1 MRISSNYSFLNIDS
15 NKPANKVRVSNKLN
29 KNPYS
34 DTFVK
39 STPAF
44 KGSKE
49 EDSFSTLFD
58 NAFNIFAKEASSFFT
73 KLSDIIRQTRRE
85 TEVAAYIAA
94 FSDKSVRKIMLA
106 RKKDKLATINLNVF
120 QSFNFDIEFI
130 NKLFENAN
138 IKSIL
143 ALDAFIRTYNCE
155 SGTRKVFK
163 GQEIEAV
170 KIYGFL
176 NCKDNLSKFPE
187 LLLYLYNQEADSQNP
202 DYTKLDKTADFL
214 KRVGVLKFNDFDKK
228 FSFLSPRF
236 NDFETISDKVDAIE
250 YLQTTYDDK
259 MALLVDVI
267 KQSDLPQNVD
277 SQKVYAL
284 STDIVEY
291 FYEKNNGESL
301 DGLEDIIDYVVSEGK
316 LKHQSLRLIA
326 ANYNDFKNPEDKID
340 FFKFLK
346 DCNVSISDFNA
357 LSGRLIISDVDIKT
371 ILSNKEILL
380 QYISQIK
387 GIKET
392 EGFDYY
398 KNFKDVINALY
409 DETENPEG
417 IRSFIE
423 LADRFN
429 FKNTDSVL
437 QFYNRASETK
447 KRNITSQELREFIEL
462 FKYSNSTSLFADAKA
477 QNISVV
483 ELLNKEKQ
491 QFLSVKD
498 DIDSFIYSDSTA
510 FFAGQSDVDVYKKY
524 RDLIIGNIDNVP
536 LVLRNIVDFD
546 IQNVD
551 QYSQKALE
559 VMPFTKFFEDKELML
574 KFFTDNNIKFGDSD
588 EDTSYRRNCLE
599 IFDSLYDET
608 DKQKSFERI
617 DYIATSGFLVKSK
630 NKLPELLEEMPSEKV
645 RKDVLTIIADKKV
658 PSIYALEKFFK
669 QYMSSNTKGVEL
681 LDYLRN
687 LPEDVDF
694 AQGVDIIDSLQ
705 TKINDLNVPIQINS
719 NNINEIDVE
728 SILSEDPVSMKTLID
743 ILESISA
750 SNENSNFIVSL
761 PGSTKKTDCNA
772 FSSYRIAQ
780 EIASKIDKS
789 GESYQNI
796 SRLLGI
802 DKVSLSLPRDC
813 SYYFYVKAIEQAL
826 PKQFVDFVN
835 SDEWLKF
842 SNDEVCSANLVLHA
856 RLRAIDRFA
865 LNDADNID
873 VLYKDET
880 ISKLKDLLKTVYT
893 TSPIDI
899 KGADLSKRFVAD
911 FVHGSNVIEAVFLN
925 NGEMITIVP
934 KRNSKKA

>member
-187 LLLYLYNQEADSQNP
+187 LLLYLYNQEADSQNS

-259 MALLVDVI
+259 MALLADII
-267 KQSDLPQNVD
+267 KQSGLPQNVVPE
-277 SQKVYAL
+277 KIYA
-284 STDIVEY
+284 SATDIIEY
-291 FYEKNNGESL
+291 FYEKNNGENL
-301 DGLEDIIDYVVSEGK
+301 NGIEEIIDYIALQGK
-316 LKHQSLRLIA
+316 LKTQSLKQISSS
-326 ANYNDFKNPEDKID
+326 YNDFKNPENKVD

-346 DCNVSISDFNA
+346 DCNVSISDFNV
-357 LSGRLIISDVDIKT
+357 LSSKPIISDVDIKEF
-371 ILSNKEILL
+371 LSNKEMLS
-380 QYISQIK
+380 QYISKIL
-387 GIKET
+387 GVREF
-392 EGFDYY
+392 EGNDYY
-398 KNFKDVINALY
+398 KKFRDIINALY
-409 DETENPEG
+409 DESKNSEFVK
-417 IRSFIE
+417 SFIE
-423 LADRFN
+423 LSDRFN
-429 FKNTDSVL
+429 FKNSDSLL
-437 QFYNRASETK
+437 QLYNRTLGIRKCS
-447 KRNITSQELREFIEL
+447 ITSQELRDFIDL
-462 FKYSNSTSLFADAKA
+462 FRYSDSQNIFVQAKA
-477 QNISVV
+477 QNISAID
-483 ELLNKEKQ
+483 LLTREKE
-491 QFLSVKD
+491 QFLSIKG
-498 DIDSFIYSDSTA
+498 DIDNFIYSDDTA
-510 FFAGQSDVDVYKKY
+510 FFAGQSALEIYKKY
-524 RDLIIGNIDNVP
+524 RKLLLENKENVQSI
-536 LVLRNIVDFD
+536 LQNIVEFD
-546 IQNVD
+546 VQNAN
-551 QYSQKALE
+551 QYSQKALQ
-559 VMPFTKFFEDKELML
+559 VKPFTKFFKDKESML
-574 KFFTDNNIKFGDSD
+574 LFFTENDIKFDDSD
-588 EDTSYRRNCLE
+588 EDTIYRKNCIE
-599 IFDSLYDET
+599 IFDALYDED
-608 DKQKSFERI
+608 DKEMSFERI
-617 DYIATSGFLVKSK
+617 NYIAKSGFLVKSQA
-630 NKLPELLEEMPSEKV
+630 KLTEFLLKMSSKDTRRKV
-645 RKDVLTIIADKKV
+645 MSIIADKKI
-658 PSIYALEKFFK
+658 PSISSLEKFFK
-669 QYMSSNTKGVEL
+669 QYRLPNSKGAEL
-681 LDYLRN
+681 LEYLQN
-687 LPEDVDF
+687 LPADIDF
-694 AQGVDIIDSLQ
+694 SKSIELLNSIQEKIDSLN
-705 TKINDLNVPIQINS
+705 IPIQINS
-719 NNINEIDVE
+719 SNINSINLDEINSKKSV
-728 SILSEDPVSMKTLID
+728 SATALINILDDMSCSTDD
-743 ILESISA
+743 A
-750 SNENSNFIVSL
+750 NFIVSL
-761 PGSTKKTDCNA
+761 PGATKNVESNT
-772 FSSYRIAQ
+772 FSPYRIAQ

-802 DKVSLSLPRDC
+802 DRVSLSLPRDC

-934 KRNSKKA
+934 KRNSNKA

>member
-1 MRISSNYSFLNIDS
+1 MRISSNYNFLNIDS
-15 NKPANKVRVSNKLN
+15 NKPLNKNRVSNTLN
-29 KNPYS
+29 KNP
-34 DTFVK
+34 DADIFVK

-44 KGSKE
+44 KGSL
-49 EDSFSTLFD
+49 EDDFFNILFD
-58 NAFNIFAKEASSFFT
+58 KVFDMFKQAADSLLE
-73 KLSDIIRQTRRE
+73 DIEKIVQQTRRE
-85 TEVAAYIAA
+85 AEVATYIEAL
-94 FSDKSVRKIMLA
+94 SDKSVRKIILS
-106 RKKDKLATINLNVF
+106 RKNEKLSSLNNNVF
-120 QSFNFDIEFI
+120 DGLGYDIDFI
-130 NKLFENAN
+130 NKLFEQAN
-138 IKSIL
+138 IKTVL
-143 ALDAFIRTYNCE
+143 GLDSFIRAY
-155 SGTRKVFK
+155 TREPETKRVFK

-170 KIYGFL
+170 KIYGML
-176 NCKDNLSKFPE
+176 DSKDNLSKFSE
-187 LLLYLYNQEADSQNP
+187 LLLYLYNQEEDSDAP
-202 DYTKLDKTADFL
+202 DYKQLNETTDFL
-214 KRVGVLKFNDFDKK
+214 KKVGVSNFKDFDDK
-228 FSFLSPRF
+228 FACLKPRF
-236 NDFETISDKVDAIE
+236 NDFETTSDKVDAIE
-250 YLQTTYDDK
+250 YLQKTYDSK
-259 MALLVDVI
+259 ISLLGDII
-267 KQSDLPQNVD
+267 KQSDLPKNVD
-277 SQKVYAL
+277 SQKVYAS

-316 LKHQSLRLIA
+316 LKHQSLRQIA
-326 ANYNDFKNPEDKID
+326 SGYNDFRNPEDKID

-346 DCNVSISDFNA
+346 DCNVSVAEFNV
-357 LSGRLIISDVDIKT
+357 LSGKSIVSDTDNKGII
-371 ILSNKEILL
+371 SNKEILS
-380 QYISQIK
+380 QYIAQIK
-387 GIKET
+387 GVRET

-398 KNFKDVINALY
+398 KNFRDVLNALY

-437 QFYNRASETK
+437 QFYNRATETK
-447 KRNITSQELREFIEL
+447 KRNITAQELREFIEL
-462 FKYSNSTSLFADAKA
+462 FKYSDSTSLFADAKS
-477 QNISVV
+477 QNLSVV

-524 RDLIIGNIDNVP
+524 RDLIIENIDNVP

-559 VMPFTKFFEDKELML
+559 VMPFTKFFEDKESML
-574 KFFTDNNIKFGDSD
+574 KFFTDNNIKFGDSL
-588 EDTSYRRNCLE
+588 EDTLYRKNCIE
-599 IFDSLYDET
+599 IFNALYEAD
-608 DKQKSFERI
+608 DKEKSFERI
-617 DYIATSGFLVKSK
+617 NYIATSGFLVKSK
-630 NKLPELLEEMPSEKV
+630 NRLPELLEKMPSEKV
-645 RKDVLTIIADKKV
+645 KKDVLTIIADKKV

-669 QYMSSNTKGVEL
+669 QYASSNTKGVEL
-681 LDYLRN
+681 LNYLRN

-694 AQGVDIIDSLQ
+694 TQGIDVISSLQ
-705 TKINDLNVPIQINS
+705 AKINELNVPIQINS
-719 NNINEIDVE
+719 NNINGIDVD
-728 SILSEDPVSMKTLID
+728 SILSEESVSTKTLID

-750 SNENSNFIVSL
+750 PTEDSNFIVSL

-802 DKVSLSLPRDC
+802 DRVSLSLPRDC
-813 SYYFYVKAIEQAL
+813 SYYFYVKAIEKAL
-826 PKQFVDFVN
+826 PKEFVEFVN
-835 SDEWLKF
+835 SDEWMKF
-842 SNDEVCSANLVLHA
+842 SDDKVGSANLVLHA

-873 VLYKDET
+873 VLYKTET
-880 ISKLKDLLKTVYT
+880 ISKLKNLFRTIYT
-893 TSPIDI
+893 KSPIDI
-899 KGADLSKRFVAD
+899 KGTDSSKRFVAD
-911 FVHGSNVIEAVFLN
+911 FVHDSNVIEAVFLD

-934 KRNSKKA
+934 KRNSNKA